1 MAETGVQVEAEQ
13 VISPTREHERGY
25 GFSGGDGDNWVD
37 RGKDSGRP
45 AGIVRCVRLE
55 LRQPAGKDQPRG
67 A

>member
-1 MAETGVQVEAEQ
+1 MAEKGVQVEAEQ

-25 GFSGGDGDNWVD
+25 GFSGGDNWVD
-37 RGKDSGRP
+37 RGKGSGRP

-55 LRQPAGKDQPRG
+55 LRQPAGKDQSRG